1 MIDHE
6 KLDRL
11 WGAIMINVGEQ
22 DSLRCK
28 VTKEVE
34 AIMIAV

>member
-1 MIDHE
+1 MIDCE
-6 KLDRL
+6 KLHRL
-11 WGAIMINVGEQ
+11 WGSVMMNVGDQ